1 MTAITRLKAMKQKAK
16 AFWKNE
22 DGIGTLEVLLIIAV
36 IVAIF
41 LLFRTFIMEQVEKLM
56 SRAGGKIEE
65 ATK

>member
-1 MTAITRLKAMKQKAK
+1 MTAITRLQAMKQKAK

-56 SRAGGKIEE
+56 SRAGGKIED